1 VSGGPFHALDAS
13 GNYFWSPKK
22 FVAAIGVQDLVLV
35 ETDDAVLLC
44 RRERSQDVG
53 KIVKWLEEN
62 RRRELL

>member
-1 VSGGPFHALDAS
+1 
-13 GNYFWSPKK
+13 
-22 FVAAIGVQDLVLV
+22 VLV